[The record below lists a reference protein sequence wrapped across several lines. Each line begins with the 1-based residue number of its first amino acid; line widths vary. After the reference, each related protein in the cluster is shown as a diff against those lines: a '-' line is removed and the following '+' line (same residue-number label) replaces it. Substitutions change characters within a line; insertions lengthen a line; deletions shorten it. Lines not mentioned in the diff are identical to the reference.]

1 LNARRR
7 ATSYDVAK
15 AAGVAQSTV
24 SRCFQDDS
32 GISPATRARVH
43 QVAAELGY
51 TPNALARSLIKS
63 RSNMVGLMVSELTL
77 RANPDL
83 VAGLGRALAQAGK
96 RVMLMA
102 CADTAA
108 AEAAARSALEY
119 PLDGLIVTP
128 MIADASLAP
137 FLRQQV
143 PIVALNRPPAPAG
156 ADRVASD
163 HAEAGR
169 EVATRLHRAG
179 HRRFVC
185 LGGAASFPVNE
196 ERRRG
201 FLGRLA
207 ELGVADSHELL
218 VAETY
223 ADARAAFAGHVAR
236 HGAPHAVFCVYD
248 QLAFGVIDACRFDLG
263 LAVPTDISVIGFDD
277 VAEAAHQ
284 AYDLTSMRQ
293 NLAAIAEATVRL
305 LLARLDTPDAASET
319 VLIPVTLSQRGSARL

>member
-1 LNARRR
+1 VSHPR
-7 ATSYDVAK
+7 ATSYDVAR

-24 SRCFQDDS
+24 SRCFRDDG

-43 QVAAELGY
+43 KAAAELGY

-83 VAGLGRALAQAGK
+83 VAGLGRALGRAGL

-102 CADTAA
+102 CADIAE

-128 MIADASLAP
+128 MVADACLAP
-137 FLRQQV
+137 FLRQRV
-143 PIVALNRPPAPAG
+143 PVVVLNRPAAAVG

-169 EVATRLHRAG
+169 EVASRLHRAG

-185 LGGAASFPVNE
+185 LGGIDSFPVNE

-201 FLGRLA
+201 FLGL
-207 ELGVADSHELL
+207 S
-218 VAETY
+218 
-223 ADARAAFAGHVAR
+223 
-236 HGAPHAVFCVYD
+236 
-248 QLAFGVIDACRFDLG
+248 
-263 LAVPTDISVIGFDD
+263 
-277 VAEAAHQ
+277 
-284 AYDLTSMRQ
+284 
-293 NLAAIAEATVRL
+293 
-305 LLARLDTPDAASET
+305 
-319 VLIPVTLSQRGSARL
+319 LIHI